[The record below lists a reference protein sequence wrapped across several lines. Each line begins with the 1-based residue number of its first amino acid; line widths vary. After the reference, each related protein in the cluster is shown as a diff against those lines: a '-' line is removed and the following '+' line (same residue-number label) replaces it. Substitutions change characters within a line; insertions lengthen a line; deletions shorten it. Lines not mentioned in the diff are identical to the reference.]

1 MSLFEDDDLE
11 PPETPQQ
18 KALRELREK
27 RLGGRRKTADGGR
40 LRFLLAFVFIA
51 LGFAW
56 WFGWIDLD
64 RLDDWSS
71 W

>member
-27 RLGGRRKTADGGR
+27 RLGGRRRPAGGGR
-40 LRFLLAFVFIA
+40 LRFLLAFVIIA

-64 RLDDWSS
+64 RLDDWNA